1 MLATFDKLPECRIF
15 SINNALTT
23 DWLVALLGA
32 GSEKMRQAKL
42 WSLVLG
48 ASFLGGVA
56 PAWALPPAEDVPE
69 EVLRTEIITVGRSP
83 IDGQLLTAAEYA
95 QLRSQLAEGRFAPE
109 VDPKF
114 QQLIFLLRLR
124 RLIKTIVPIA
134 PF

>member
-1 MLATFDKLPECRIF
+1 M
-15 SINNALTT
+15 
-23 DWLVALLGA
+23 
-32 GSEKMRQAKL
+32 KMRQAKL
-42 WSLVLG
+42 LSLVLG
-48 ASFLGGVA
+48 ASFLGVA

-114 QQLIFLLRLR
+114 QQLIFLLRIR
-124 RLIKTIVPIA
+124 GLIRTIVPIV
-134 PF
+134 P

>member
-1 MLATFDKLPECRIF
+1 
-15 SINNALTT
+15 
-23 DWLVALLGA
+23 
-32 GSEKMRQAKL
+32 MRQAKL
-42 WSLVLG
+42 LSLVLG
-48 ASFLGGVA
+48 ASFFGVA
-56 PAWALPPAEDVPE
+56 RAWALPPLEDVPE

-109 VDPKF
+109 VNPEF

-124 RLIKTIVPIA
+124 RLIRTIVPIA